1 MGDIPRS
8 VLVVA
13 AHPDDC
19 DVGVGGSAAKW
30 AAEGAAVYLLV
41 ATNGNK
47 GSGDPLMTSAFLAP
61 TRDKEQRAAAT
72 FMGIREVVIRQTGDG
87 ELEDNAEFRRDIVRC
102 IRRFRPDR
110 VVTHNPYRWQH
121 RDHRVTGQVTLDA
134 VYPYARDR
142 LHYSELEHE
151 GLLPHKVAEVYLFG
165 GFSKDPEGDV
175 AVDIS
180 DCLEAK
186 LQALA
191 CHTTQF
197 GEPEAARQRW
207 TSRWEQRMKENSG
220 RICEYFKRVEY
231 PV

>member
-1 MGDIPRS
+1 MVEAPRS
-8 VLVVA
+8 VLIIA

-30 AAEGAAVYLLV
+30 AAAGAEVYLLV

-47 GSGDPLMTSAFLAP
+47 GSSDPEMTSARLAP
-61 TRDKEQRAAAT
+61 TRAQEQRAAAR
-72 FMGIREVVIRQTGDG
+72 FMGIREVVIRDTGDG
-87 ELEDNAEFRRDIVRC
+87 ELEDNHDFRRDIVRC

-142 LHYSELEHE
+142 LHYPELERD
-151 GLLPHKVAEVYLFG
+151 GLTPHKTAEVYLFG
-165 GFSKDPEGDV
+165 GFSKDPDGDV
-175 AVDIS
+175 EEDIT
-180 DCLEAK
+180 DFLEAK

-197 GEPEAARQRW
+197 GPPEAARKRW
-207 TSRWEQRMKENSG
+207 TTRWEERMKLQDG
-220 RICEYFKRVEY
+220 RIHEYFKRVDY

>member
-1 MGDIPRS
+1 MGDNAKS

-19 DVGVGGSAAKW
+19 DVGVGGSAARW

-47 GSGDPLMTSAFLAP
+47 GSGDVAMTSAVLAP
-61 TRDKEQRAAAT
+61 TRDKEQRAAAQ

-87 ELEDNAEFRRDIVRC
+87 ELEDNAEFRRDVVRC

-142 LHYSELEHE
+142 LHYPELEGE
-151 GLLPHKVAEVYLFG
+151 GLTPHKVAEVYLFG

-175 AVDIS
+175 EVDIS
-180 DCLEAK
+180 GFLEAK
-186 LQALA
+186 LQALT

-197 GEPEAARQRW
+197 GEPEAARKRW
-207 TSRWEQRMKENSG
+207 TTRWEQRLKENEG
-220 RICEYFKRVEY
+220 RLYEYFKRVEY